1 MRRLLM
7 LVSVLAFS
15 LFLPFAAQESRTAGH
30 IGTQAADGD
39 SIDTLI
45 AALYDTISG
54 KAGVRDWDRFR
65 GLFIDG
71 GILTSTGIRPDG
83 TQVLRQMSVEDYIK
97 GSGTYFEKNN
107 FFESEISRKVEVFG
121 PIAHAFSTYETRR
134 EPDGTP
140 VARGINSIQAL
151 HHDKGWRI
159 VSIFW
164 TGETNRNPIPGRREL
179 HQDRD
184 GSHRC

>member
-1 MRRLLM
+1 MP
-7 LVSVLAFS
+7 V
-15 LFLPFAAQESRTAGH
+15 AAQESRPAGH
-30 IGTQAADGD
+30 VGAQAADGD

-71 GILTSTGIRPDG
+71 GILTSTNIRPDG
-83 TQVLRQMSVEDYIK
+83 TQRLRQMSVEDYIT
-97 GSGTYFEKNN
+97 GSGSYFEKND
-107 FFESEISRKVEVFG
+107 FFESEISRTLEVFG

-134 EPDGTP
+134 DPDASP

-151 HHDKGWRI
+151 HDDRGWRI

-164 TGETNRNPIPGRREL
+164 TGESNRNPIPEQYL
-179 HQDRD
+179 P
-184 GSHRC
+184 

>member
-7 LVSVLAFS
+7 LVTVLA
-15 LFLPFAAQESRTAGH
+15 LFLILPAIAQESRPSHNAVMK
-30 IGTQAADGD
+30 ASDGD

-54 KAGVRDWDRFR
+54 PAGVRDWDRFR
-65 GLFIDG
+65 GLFVEG

-83 TQVLRQMSVEDYIK
+83 TQVLRQMSVEDYIE
-97 GSGTYFEKNN
+97 GSGPYFEKND
-107 FFESEISRKVEVFG
+107 FFESELSRKLEVFG

-134 EPDGTP
+134 EVDATP
-140 VARGINSIQAL
+140 IARGINSIQAL
-151 HHDKGWRI
+151 HSEKGWRI

-164 TGETNRNPIPGRREL
+164 TGETDRNPIPEQFL
-179 HQDRD
+179 P
-184 GSHRC
+184 